1 LISEYILTI
10 YTNEQRP
17 HRIPR
22 MAQNT
27 VGKGSLHRLQGRY
40 RAERRHHMYGFYSR
54 TRNYLRCYACYI
66 HIINAKS
73 LFFMLIQDFKIKICA
88 VSLYMIIK
96 GDKLVLHVNL
106 VPVLSMVL
114 NLVLVLNLTTIRTV
128 VLVSG
133 YRRTSTSTTAIVPV
147 RENRTAD
154 VMHGIQI
161 PAPSLILEFLF
172 GSNSLRIKKQ

>member
-1 LISEYILTI
+1 
-10 YTNEQRP
+10 
-17 HRIPR
+17 
-22 MAQNT
+22 
-27 VGKGSLHRLQGRY
+27 
-40 RAERRHHMYGFYSR
+40 
-54 TRNYLRCYACYI
+54 
-66 HIINAKS
+66 
-73 LFFMLIQDFKIKICA
+73 MLIQDFKIKICA